1 MGGVI
6 AARRAEA
13 SLTFVMPSVSPIHRV
28 FCFAPATFLFLYS
41 VVILVKIF
49 LFNTVD
55 LNRNMVLAEKM

>member
-13 SLTFVMPSVSPIHRV
+13 SLTFVMPSVSSIHR
-28 FCFAPATFLFLYS
+28 FLRFALATFLILYS
-41 VVILVKIF
+41 LVILVKIF

-55 LNRNMVLAEKM
+55 LNENMVLAEKM